1 MVKYITIILVLFL
14 QLSANSQSKPVYD
27 FNGNVTYVV
36 NDTIKLPYHVAKQ
49 VVKDLVSGDSAK
61 AELVLTRQQLYL
73 TEQKVALKDTV
84 IKFYQEKEDY
94 YVQLIQAEK
103 SRASLWRGQYKNLQL
118 DYKKALRKNV
128 LLKVSLGILTGTFG
142 ILYVLK

>member
-1 MVKYITIILVLFL
+1 MSKYLLILFILITFVAEA
-14 QLSANSQSKPVYD
+14 QQKPVYD

-61 AELVLTRQQLYL
+61 AELVLTRQQLQL

-84 IKFYQEKEDY
+84 IKFYQEKEEY

-103 SRASLWRGQYKNLQL
+103 SRASLWRGQYKTLQI
-118 DYKKALRKNV
+118 DYKKAIRKNI
-128 LLKVSLGILTGTFG
+128 LLKVTSGVLTGTFG
-142 ILYVLK
+142 VLYILK